1 MKHRIAAGALAALA
15 LLLLQASSAGAA
27 PVGVNILP
35 RAEFR
40 ENIERL
46 PGEVDPPGRLHE
58 PESISYSGGGGT
70 NGHAVSVSATAAN
83 QSTITGAPLLSVSG
97 TANNSGA
104 RVPGEETVTAT
115 VEVTYYFEVIAAGD
129 VPIVLP
135 VDWSVHLVREGIGG
149 AGVRWEASIA
159 PQINRFRGS
168 DTDGRSFAVNNFNG
182 LFTFDETSSTT
193 LTVMASPAQREYYRV
208 DLKLTGSASRFDLF
222 NRPLPAAALF
232 SATLDPLPYV
242 DPSFAGA
249 ADVQFVFSENLFATP
264 VPEPSVRALMLG
276 ALLPLGSL
284 LMWRRRRPWVR
295 IR

>member
-1 MKHRIAAGALAALA
+1 MTTKTVAPLIALA
-15 LLLLQASSAGAA
+15 LLSLQAPNTSAA
-27 PVGVNILP
+27 PAGVNLLP

-46 PGEVDPPGRLHE
+46 PGEVDPPGRLYE
-58 PESISYSGGGGT
+58 AESISYTGGGGSD
-70 NGHAVSVSATAAN
+70 GHAVSVSATAAN

-97 TANNSGA
+97 TASNSGT
-104 RVPGEETVTAT
+104 RVPGEESVTAT
-115 VEVTYYFEVIAAGD
+115 VEATYYFEVIASGE

-135 VDWSVHLVREGIGG
+135 VDWSVNLVREGLGG
-149 AGVRWEASIA
+149 ASVRWQASIA
-159 PQINRFRGS
+159 PQINRFRGGDS
-168 DTDGRSFAVNNFNG
+168 DGRSFAVNNFTG

-193 LTVMASPAQREYYRV
+193 LTLMAAPAEHEYYRV

-222 NRPLPAAALF
+222 NRPLPASAIF

-249 ADVQFVFSENLFATP
+249 GDVQFVFSENLFAAP
-264 VPEPSVRALMLG
+264 VPEPSARALLLG
-276 ALLPLGSL
+276 ALLPLGAV
-284 LMWRRRRPWVR
+284 LMWRRRRQRVR

>member
-1 MKHRIAAGALAALA
+1 MNRRIDAALLA
-15 LLLLQASSAGAA
+15 TLAMLLLQAPTASAA

-46 PGEVDPPGRLHE
+46 PGEVDPPGRLYE
-58 PESISYSGGGGT
+58 PESISYTGGGGT
-70 NGHAVSVSATAAN
+70 DGHAVSVSATAAN

-97 TANNSGA
+97 TASHSGT
-104 RVPGEETVTAT
+104 RVPGEEAVTAT
-115 VEVTYYFEVIAAGD
+115 VEATYYFEVIAAGE

-135 VDWSVHLVREGIGG
+135 VEWSVDLERDGLGG
-149 AGVRWEASIA
+149 AAVTWRASIT

-168 DTDGRSFAVNNFNG
+168 DSDGRTFTVNNFTG
-182 LFTFDETSSTT
+182 LFSFDETSSTT
-193 LTVMASPAQREYYRV
+193 LTLTAAPAEHEYYRV

-222 NRPLPAAALF
+222 NRPLPASAVF

-264 VPEPSVRALMLG
+264 VPEPSARALMLG
-276 ALLPLGSL
+276 AVVPLGAL
-284 LMWRRRRPWVR
+284 LMWRRRCQRVR
-295 IR
+295 IP